1 MKQKKESFLDKN
13 KKKSISRVAIYI
25 RVSTP
30 ERTSNWVS
38 TSSQEKEILK
48 YIEFHSD
55 KYIINKEKHIY
66 IDDWYSWAYEERP
79 WLEKMMKDANNK
91 EFDIVL
97 AWKTDRFFRRIL
109 YLLQYVDTLW
119 TLWIEFKATSQ
130 DFDTS
135 NPFWKSMLSIL
146 WVIAELERDLIRDRT
161 MAWRKE
167 KADKWYFVWW
177 WAVSY
182 WYLKY
187 DEWEWKKIKINLEEA
202 EVIKRIFSMFVNEK
216 KSINEIAR
224 ILTSERILTT
234 HNKRNFKDDV
244 KDKMNIKI
252 WAWYWTTVSNLLKN
266 EMYIWK
272 YYYWKRSN
280 SNNDLLVLDCPKII
294 DEATF
299 YEAQTLIEQNK
310 VTKNNDFSHLFTW
323 LIKCNCCWRNYIWYR
338 TSKKTISYKCWWGRK
353 DKVLWWEELCK
364 NLQVS
369 ELIIIDKAWKQI
381 NKIFNNPKEI
391 LEQYY
396 EEENESKWNI
406 KHLLKEKTEIDKNRK
421 IYEKW
426 LLDMQ
431 SEYYV
436 SNKSKKDRLEKTML
450 DYEEKLELFDSR
462 INEINEKVDSFY
474 KLKEN
479 KENFI
484 RLIKVYNS
492 IYKDLND
499 EDKKLIV
506 KEFLEKVEINWEN
519 ISIVLKFSVKPKN
532 DKNNKDNWWKSWWKL
547 KDSLA
552 KVKDSLKEVAQNA
565 TAVMQSTKS
574 DF

>member
-1 MKQKKESFLDKN
+1 
-13 KKKSISRVAIYI
+13 
-25 RVSTP
+25 
-30 ERTSNWVS
+30 
-38 TSSQEKEILK
+38 
-48 YIEFHSD
+48 
-55 KYIINKEKHIY
+55 
-66 IDDWYSWAYEERP
+66 
-79 WLEKMMKDANNK
+79 
-91 EFDIVL
+91 
-97 AWKTDRFFRRIL
+97 
-109 YLLQYVDTLW
+109 
-119 TLWIEFKATSQ
+119 
-130 DFDTS
+130 
-135 NPFWKSMLSIL
+135 
-146 WVIAELERDLIRDRT
+146 
-161 MAWRKE
+161 
-167 KADKWYFVWW
+167 
-177 WAVSY
+177 
-182 WYLKY
+182 
-187 DEWEWKKIKINLEEA
+187 
-202 EVIKRIFSMFVNEK
+202 MFVNEK

-280 SNNDLLVLDCPKII
+280 TNNDLLSLDCPKII
-294 DEATF
+294 DEETF
-299 YEAQTLIEQNK
+299 YEAQKLIEQNK
-310 VTKNNDFSHLFTW
+310 VIKNNDFSHLFTW

-338 TSKKTISYKCWWGRK
+338 TSKKTISYKCWWSRK

-364 NLQVS
+364 NSQVS

-381 NKIFNNPKEI
+381 NKIFSNPKEI

-396 EEENESKWNI
+396 EEESESKWNI

-519 ISIVLKFSVKPKN
+519 ISIVLKFSVKPK
-532 DKNNKDNWWKSWWKL
+532 DKDNKGNWWKSWWKL
-547 KDSLA
+547 KDSLV
-552 KVKDSLKEVAQNA
+552 KVKDSLKEVAKNA
-565 TAVMQSTKS
+565 TAVMQSTIS
-574 DF
+574 NF